1 MLPIML
7 PTCTRVEFI
16 FMERPITFSRR
27 AIRFCRILC
36 SDDPTV
42 GAIDFDRPYSCI
54 FASATGGSGQ
64 WSWREADPHGSGGK
78 PARVSECERA
88 NERSYLAKINSKTDN

>member
-1 MLPIML
+1 L

-16 FMERPITFSRR
+16 SMERPVTFSRR

-42 GAIDFDRPYSCI
+42 GAI
-54 FASATGGSGQ
+54 
-64 WSWREADPHGSGGK
+64 
-78 PARVSECERA
+78 
-88 NERSYLAKINSKTDN
+88 